1 MLCILIQTS
10 IFGHNQ
16 RHFNNI
22 FRVMNQFCV
31 SAQIF
36 VFSPFILP
44 SQSNLSFTQY
54 QIYSVLTLKRTLNG
68 IRPNNANEYVFAYV
82 TGHSAKN
89 GLKFMYKEYFNLNF
103 FFQLFQNN
111 QMVLIVDSCYSER
124 IINGYQSKYNKH
136 LYISSAKK
144 NEESYAAQMDE
155 FGIYQS
161 TWLVQELM
169 ALKGNVTEFV
179 GKWSGQ
185 IAVRGNVEIARQFF
199 SE

>member
-10 IFGHNQ
+10 IFNHNQ
-16 RHFNNI
+16 RHYNNI
-22 FRVMNQFCV
+22 FRIMNQFCV

-36 VFSPFILP
+36 VLSPFILP

-54 QIYSVLTLKRTLNG
+54 QINSVKSLKRTLNG
-68 IRPNNANEYVFAYV
+68 IRSNNVNEYVFTYV

-103 FFQLFQNN
+103 FFELFKFN
-111 QMVLIVDSCYSER
+111 QIIVVVDSCYSER
-124 IINGYQSKYNKH
+124 IINNYSKYNKH

-161 TWLVQELM
+161 TWLVQELI
-169 ALKGNVTEFV
+169 ALKGNIIEFA

-185 IAVRGNVEIARQFF
+185 IAVRGNVDIAREFF